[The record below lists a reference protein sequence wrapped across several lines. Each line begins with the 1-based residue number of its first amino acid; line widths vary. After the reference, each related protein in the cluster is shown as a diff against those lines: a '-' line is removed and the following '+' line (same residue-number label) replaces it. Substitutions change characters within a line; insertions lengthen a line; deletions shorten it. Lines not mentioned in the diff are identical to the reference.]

1 MDRSSEGGEGMTDE
15 LKALLES
22 DAAPDELLGALMPAL
37 SKALLCDRCV
47 LFLRDPH
54 TRKSRATHAWAR
66 LPEFALARD
75 EAGWVVEPESLPTED
90 PMFGEALGSPEAL
103 YIEDVTTA
111 DPALVNAEY
120 ELEHFKHRALVH
132 APIYHDGLMYGIL
145 EPCVIVAPRVWSAAD
160 RETVAIVQQRIAPAV
175 AVYVAENC
183 R

>member
-22 DAAPDELLGALMPAL
+22 DAAPDALLGALMPVLSEAL
-37 SKALLCDRCV
+37 QCDRCV
-47 LFLRDPH
+47 LFLREPRS
-54 TRKSRATHAWAR
+54 RKSRATHAWAR
-66 LPEFALARD
+66 RPEFVLARGD
-75 EAGWVVEPESLPTED
+75 SGWQVEPESLPTED
-90 PMFGEALGSPEAL
+90 PMFGEALGNPEAL

-111 DPALVNAEY
+111 DPELVNAEY

-145 EPCVIVAPRVWSAAD
+145 EPCVIGAPRVWSAAD
-160 RETVAIVQQRIAPAV
+160 RETVAIVQRQIAPAV
-175 AVYVAENC
+175 AAYVGENC